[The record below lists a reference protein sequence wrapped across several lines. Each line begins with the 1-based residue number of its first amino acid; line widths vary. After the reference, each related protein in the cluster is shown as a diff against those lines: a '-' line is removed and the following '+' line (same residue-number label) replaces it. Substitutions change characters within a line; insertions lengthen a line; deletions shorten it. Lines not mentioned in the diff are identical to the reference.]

1 MSSYFHYRIFRDV
14 FTNILPYNFLDGPM
28 FCTCMKWAWKMIQWY
43 FGHLMMDRCFA
54 RTWSERKNQLN
65 HVITT
70 VDTVIF
76 RSFNDRIIKVLMK
89 YKGWLSDVSV
99 NGGKINAYSVGI
111 CMNKQNTRVPLSLQ
125 KWSKL
130 TLRESIKNLV
140 TFNYLETF
148 ANKNIF
154 LKKIPLTCFLVN
166 LS

>member
-1 MSSYFHYRIFRDV
+1 MASYFHYRIFRDV

-54 RTWSERKNQLN
+54 RTWSERENQLN

-89 YKGWLSDVSV
+89 YKGWLSDVFSLWR
-99 NGGKINAYSVGI
+99 
-111 CMNKQNTRVPLSLQ
+111 QNQCLSRGYLHEQTKYTCTTVSPKMIGTHFTRVHQ
-125 KWSKL
+125 KSGH
-130 TLRESIKNLV
+130 V
-140 TFNYLETF
+140 
-148 ANKNIF
+148 
-154 LKKIPLTCFLVN
+154 
-166 LS
+166 